1 MRNETEKQFWH
12 RPQVKVKPKLIL
24 RQNATRATNGKKT
37 YIVYL
42 FIMFSA
48 CLLYLDALEKIDAAE
63 NIVNQPKL
71 VC

>member
-12 RPQVKVKPKLIL
+12 HPQVKVKPKVIL

-42 FIMFSA
+42 FSVCF
-48 CLLYLDALEKIDAAE
+48 LYLDALEKIDAAE